1 MHHYLVVCESLEI
14 RLRSCRR
21 CYLPRIWTEE
31 ESATRSV
38 IRKAT
43 ARPYQG
49 WPRNAGLSLD
59 EIAWVGLNLAPLSD
73 APDGLVLPNGY
84 LR

>member
-1 MHHYLVVCESLEI
+1 MPW
-14 RLRSCRR
+14 R
-21 CYLPRIWTEE
+21 CLPRISTEG

-49 WPRNAGLSLD
+49 WPPNAALSLN
-59 EIAWVGLNLAPLSD
+59 EIA
-73 APDGLVLPNGY
+73 
-84 LR
+84 

>member
-1 MHHYLVVCESLEI
+1 MWCG
-14 RLRSCRR
+14 C
-21 CYLPRIWTEE
+21 LPRIRTKE

-49 WPRNAGLSLD
+49 WPRDAALSLN
-59 EIAWVGLNLAPLSD
+59 EIAQVGLNLAPLSD
-73 APDGLVLPNGY
+73 VRDGPVLPDGY

>member
-1 MHHYLVVCESLEI
+1 MRWECS
-14 RLRSCRR
+14 
-21 CYLPRIWTEE
+21 PRIWAKE

-49 WPRNAGLSLD
+49 WPRNAALSLN
-59 EIAWVGLNLAPLSD
+59 EIAWVGLNLGPLSD
-73 APDGLVLPNGY
+73 VPDGLVLPDRY
-84 LR
+84 LV

>member
-1 MHHYLVVCESLEI
+1 MGW
-14 RLRSCRR
+14 R
-21 CYLPRIWTEE
+21 CLPRIWAKE

-49 WPRNAGLSLD
+49 WPRNAALSLN
-59 EIAWVGLNLAPLSD
+59 EIACLGLNLAPLSD
-73 APDGLVLPNGY
+73 VPDGLVLPDGY
-84 LR
+84 LG